1 MLKNLRQHGRGLA
14 GNDAA
19 IAAGKQAPPEYE
31 LVDINPAVSCSR
43 VINLLG
49 RPYAV
54 QFHSQGAIDAW
65 TRALGTLE
73 IWRRWQEPSTRC
85 WQIRRTFF
93 GSSNTRVPSA
103 RYRGQWP
110 R

>member
-1 MLKNLRQHGRGLA
+1 MLKNLRQHGRLA

-31 LVDINPAVSCSR
+31 LVDVNPAVSCSR

-65 TRALGTLE
+65 TRALGTLQ

-85 WQIRRTFF
+85 WQIRKTFF